1 MMMMTSSWTS
11 TSPSLERWSSANI
24 EDNFGDDHDDDKE
37 DNDYTIVENN
47 DDKDDHG
54 KNKWCY
60 WW

>member
-1 MMMMTSSWTS
+1 MTTKTMKMMTMMM
-11 TSPSLERWSSANI
+11 ERWSSANI

-54 KNKWCY
+54 KY
-60 WW
+60 Q

>member
-1 MMMMTSSWTS
+1 MKMMTMMM
-11 TSPSLERWSSANI
+11 ERWSSANI

-54 KNKWCY
+54 KY
-60 WW
+60 Q